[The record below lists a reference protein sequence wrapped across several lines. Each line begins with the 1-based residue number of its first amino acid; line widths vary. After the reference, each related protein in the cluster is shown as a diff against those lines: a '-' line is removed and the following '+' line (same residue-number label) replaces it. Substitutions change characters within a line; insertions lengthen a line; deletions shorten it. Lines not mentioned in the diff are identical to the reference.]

1 MNPSDQ
7 VFANVHSIETFG
19 TFDGPGI
26 RYVLFLQGCP
36 FKCQYCHN
44 RDTWSTEQNQRKSV
58 NEILSDFEKYSH
70 FYKNGG
76 ITVSG
81 GEPLLQIN
89 FLIELFK
96 KAKERNIHTCLD
108 TSGGTYHERHNERF
122 TELMKYTDLVLLDIK
137 EINEEKHVSLT
148 KQSNKQVLSFARF
161 LDELRKKVIIRYV
174 LVPTITDDEKDLLE
188 LRQFLDTLSNVIN
201 IEVLPYHK
209 SGISKWKSLGVTY
222 ELEHIIEP
230 TKKMVERAE
239 NVLKSGFKFNGT
251 Q

>member
-1 MNPSDQ
+1 M
-7 VFANVHSIETFG
+7 
-19 TFDGPGI
+19 
-26 RYVLFLQGCP
+26 
-36 FKCQYCHN
+36 
-44 RDTWSTEQNQRKSV
+44 
-58 NEILSDFEKYSH
+58 
-70 FYKNGG
+70 
-76 ITVSG
+76 
-81 GEPLLQIN
+81 
-89 FLIELFK
+89 
-96 KAKERNIHTCLD
+96 
-108 TSGGTYHERHNERF
+108 
-122 TELMKYTDLVLLDIK
+122 
-137 EINEEKHVSLT
+137 
-148 KQSNKQVLSFARF
+148 
-161 LDELRKKVIIRYV
+161 